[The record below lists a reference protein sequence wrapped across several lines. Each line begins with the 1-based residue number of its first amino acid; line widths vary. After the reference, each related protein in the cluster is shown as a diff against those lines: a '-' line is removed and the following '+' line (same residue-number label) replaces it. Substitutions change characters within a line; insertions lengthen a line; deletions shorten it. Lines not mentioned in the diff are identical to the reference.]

1 MRGRHSQILLK
12 DGKVVKRFRKELE
25 YNFWKE
31 AQILTI
37 LQPFSFVPRLY
48 SVRPSELEIEM
59 EFVDGVHIGDALDSL
74 RRREI
79 GKILDICRALDRL
92 GIQKEEMNHPD
103 RHIIIADRIVFVD
116 FERSVFKNR
125 PSNLTQFAVYLN
137 LRLRLTDHDGFA
149 AILRKY
155 KREFTESAYDE
166 VRSRILELF
175 G

>member
-1 MRGRHSQILLK
+1 MRGRHSEIVLRG
-12 DGKVVKRFRKELE
+12 DRVIKRFRRGLE

-31 AQILTI
+31 ARVLTM
-37 LQPFSFVPRLY
+37 LQPFSFVPKLY

-59 EFVDGVHIGDALDSL
+59 EFVQGTHLGEVLDSL
-74 RRREI
+74 RKREVE
-79 GKILDICRALDRL
+79 KILDICRTLDRL

-103 RHIIIADRIVFVD
+103 RHVILSERVVFVD

-137 LRLRLTDHDGFA
+137 TRLRLMGHEELA
-149 AILRKY
+149 EILRAY
-155 KREFTESAYDE
+155 KRDFSEGAYRE
-166 VRSRILELF
+166 VKGRILELF